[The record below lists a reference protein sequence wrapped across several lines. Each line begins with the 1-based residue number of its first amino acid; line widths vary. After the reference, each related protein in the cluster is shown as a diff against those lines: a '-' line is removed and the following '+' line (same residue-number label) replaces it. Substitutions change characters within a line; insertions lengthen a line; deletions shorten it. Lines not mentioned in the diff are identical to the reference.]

1 MREAAK
7 QNEIQRASQSRKRAL
22 PLKRRFTKA
31 GVHPFD
37 EVQWRMHKVLVRGS
51 NGSKEERELEFPA
64 FWSDNA
70 ASIAGSKY
78 FRGRIGSPERETSVR
93 SMITRVVSVISAWGR
108 DSGYFS
114 TEDESTAKPRPC
126 SPARAASIAA

>member
-1 MREAAK
+1 MPGVTK
-7 QNEIQRASQSRKRAL
+7 QNQIERARQNRKRAL

-37 EVQWRMHKVLVRGS
+37 EIEWRMHKVLVRGS

-93 SMITRVVSVISAWGR
+93 SMITRVVSVIRAWGR
-108 DSGYFS
+108 DS
-114 TEDESTAKPRPC
+114 E
-126 SPARAASIAA
+126 

>member
-1 MREAAK
+1 MPGVTK
-7 QNEIQRASQSRKRAL
+7 QNQIERARQNRKRVL

-37 EVQWRMHKVLVRGS
+37 EIEWRMHKVLVRGS

-70 ASIAGSKY
+70 ASIAG
-78 FRGRIGSPERETSVR
+78 
-93 SMITRVVSVISAWGR
+93 
-108 DSGYFS
+108 
-114 TEDESTAKPRPC
+114 
-126 SPARAASIAA
+126 